1 MNSSYKTVLVHI
13 ESSMLIVCDG
23 AQALWY
29 PDILAVN
36 RAPSRLFLT
45 VSSSPERV
53 LTGCQSLPPIHVLMK
68 KKHDFHRIVVEGRTE
83 VDQLS
88 AQERDSGWTGLAHM
102 SSPSFLPL
110 DHH

>member
-53 LTGCQSLPPIHVLMK
+53 LTGIQPRPGRRFELYCSLISIIADLERQLK
-68 KKHDFHRIVVEGRTE
+68 VV
-83 VDQLS
+83 
-88 AQERDSGWTGLAHM
+88 
-102 SSPSFLPL
+102 PSCY
-110 DHH
+110 HE